1 MVAGLDESNY
11 LVDYHLENVLVFP
24 PKSQLYDHN
33 LVKVNFFKLSLKEKG
48 LRVSNTRVKFLFH

>member
-1 MVAGLDESNY
+1 MVAELDESNY

-33 LVKVNFFKLSLKEKG
+33 LVKVNFLKLSSKNDTLN
-48 LRVSNTRVKFLFH
+48 L